1 MCATYTLPIALEL
14 VTLSCIIATI
24 HYLVALVFPNEH
36 RHATPLRQKIH
47 MTDSQ
52 ALQGVRVLDLTRVLA
67 GPFCGQILGDL
78 GAEVIKVERPGLG
91 DDGRMYGFS
100 QLKDS
105 EGKPTRESAFY
116 LTANRNKKSVTVNI
130 SKPEGQALIRKL
142 AAECDVLI
150 ENYKVGNLKRYGLDY
165 DSLKQANPR
174 LIYCSITGY
183 GQTGPMA
190 ERPGYDGLFQTTG
203 GLMAVTG
210 IPDGQPGAGPLKAG
224 PSLVDVFT
232 GHNAALAVLG
242 ALNQRHRTGQ
252 GQYIDIAL
260 LDCSIAMVSHIMQ
273 DYLVSGI
280 APPRLGNGGNGGG
293 PADLINCSDG
303 IIYISAGT
311 DEHWRLL
318 CELMKR
324 PDLFA
329 DPRFDTN
336 PKRGRN
342 RNELVAIIIQWSK
355 DWTTADLLTKL
366 DEIGVPAARYNDLPE
381 VWQDEQ
387 VQHRQLKVTIPHPVS
402 GKVSLIASPLAYMSG
417 SPMRYVAPPTIGQH
431 TDEVLHGLLK
441 LSSEDITRLHATGIV

>member
-1 MCATYTLPIALEL
+1 
-14 VTLSCIIATI
+14 
-24 HYLVALVFPNEH
+24 
-36 RHATPLRQKIH
+36 

-78 GAEVIKVERPGLG
+78 GAEVIKVERPGVG

-100 QLKDS
+100 QLKDKD
-105 EGKPTRESAFY
+105 GNATRESAFY
-116 LTANRNKKSVTVNI
+116 LTANRNKKSVTVNL

-165 DSLKQANPR
+165 DSLKQVNPR

-190 ERPGYDGLFQTTG
+190 ERPGYDGLFQATG

-210 IPDGQPGAGPLKAG
+210 IPAGQPGEGPLKAG

-242 ALNQRHRTGQ
+242 ALNQRHRTGK
-252 GQYIDIAL
+252 GQYIDVAL
-260 LDCSIAMVSHIMQ
+260 LDCSVAMVSHIMQ
-273 DYLVSGI
+273 DYLVSGN

-293 PADLINCSDG
+293 PADLINCADG
-303 IIYISAGT
+303 IIYITAGT

-324 PDLFA
+324 PDLFN

-342 RNELVAIIIQWSK
+342 RNELVAIINTWSLGWK
-355 DWTTADLLTKL
+355 TADLLAGL
-366 DEIGVPAARYNDLPE
+366 DDLGIPAARYNELPD
-381 VWQDEQ
+381 VFDDVQ

-402 GKVSLIASPLAYMSG
+402 GEVSLIASPLAHMSG
-417 SPMRYVAPPTIGQH
+417 SPMKYQAPPTIGQH
-431 TDEVLHGLLK
+431 SDEILGGLLS
-441 LSSEDITRLHATGIV
+441 LSSEEIARLRASGIV